1 MADTNTI
8 IGSRDDLVT
17 DASRCLKMRYS
28 ESICC
33 YCVDSCPHGAVA
45 LDGGLA
51 INREL
56 CRGCLLCTAVCPA
69 GALEQHGNFDVC
81 LSQLSRV
88 PEPVLGCLRT
98 RGCANATMACL
109 GGLSEEHLL
118 ALCHT
123 ISGRLTLNLSVCA
136 DCPNSAIISPL
147 RQRLDVLSS
156 SGLLNSGCRIVIA
169 ETVEQIDYH
178 DESVNRRNFFTSF
191 RNSLFKSASVI
202 LSPNDVPV
210 ERRTEYALKRLPARR
225 ALLNR
230 TVARLADEM
239 KGPLLGRF
247 EHRISFSDSC
257 TACQG
262 CVAICPVGALST
274 GTPTDHPQ
282 FDPQRCTG
290 CRLCVEFCL
299 EGALKL
305 KNTQH

>member
-17 DASRCLKMRYS
+17 DVSRCLRMRYS
-28 ESICC
+28 ESSCC
-33 YCVDSCPHGAVA
+33 HCVDSCPHGAVT

-69 GALEQHGNFDVC
+69 GALEQHGNFDAC

-88 PEPVLGCLRT
+88 PEPVLGCPRT
-98 RGCANATMACL
+98 KACANVTMACL

-123 ISGRLTLNLSVCA
+123 VTGRLTLNLSACT

-147 RQRLDVLSS
+147 RQRLTALSS
-156 SGLLNSGCRIVIA
+156 SGLLENGCQIVIA
-169 ETVEQIDYH
+169 EKVAQIDFR
-178 DESVNRRNFFTSF
+178 DESVNRRSFFASF
-191 RNSLFKSASVI
+191 RDSLFKSANAV
-202 LSPNDVPV
+202 LSPNDEPA

-225 ALLNR
+225 KLLNR
-230 TVARLADEM
+230 TVARLADEV
-239 KGPLLGRF
+239 KIPLLGRY
-247 EHRISFSDSC
+247 EHQISFSGSC

-262 CVAICPVGALST
+262 CVAICPAGALST
-274 GTPTDHPQ
+274 NTPTDHPQ

-290 CRLCVEFCL
+290 CGLCVEFCL
-299 EGALKL
+299 DGTLELK
-305 KNTQH
+305 KP

>member
-28 ESICC
+28 ASSCC
-33 YCVDSCPHGAVA
+33 RCVDSCPHGAVA

-69 GALEQHGNFDVC
+69 GALEQHGNFDAC

-88 PEPVLGCLRT
+88 SEPVLGCLRT
-98 RGCANATMACL
+98 KACTNATMACL

-123 ISGRLTLNLSVCA
+123 VPGRLTLNLSVCT

-147 RQRLDVLSS
+147 RRRLTALSL
-156 SGLLNSGCRIVIA
+156 SGLLKNGGRIVIA
-169 ETVEQIDYH
+169 ETVEQIDYR
-178 DESVNRRNFFTSF
+178 DESVNRRSFFTSF
-191 RNSLFKSASVI
+191 RNSLFKSASAI
-202 LSPNDVPV
+202 LSTNDEPA

-225 ALLNR
+225 ELLNR
-230 TVARLADEM
+230 TVARLANEV
-239 KGPLLGRF
+239 KIPLLGRY
-247 EHRISFSDSC
+247 EHQISFSGSC
-257 TACQG
+257 SACQG
-262 CVAICPVGALST
+262 CVAICPSGALST
-274 GTPTDHPQ
+274 DTPTDHPQ
-282 FDPQRCTG
+282 FDPQCCTG
-290 CRLCVEFCL
+290 CRLCIEFCL
-299 EGALKL
+299 EDALEL
-305 KNTQH
+305 KNTQR